1 MASAA
6 QAARRAKAFFTP
18 AAAWTKEALRKALT
32 EAFEQTIHAGRAV
45 ESRVLSGLRGIEI
58 PAERVNIAIDMPIE
72 NRDQIAERIAK
83 AHASLA
89 AVSCG
94 AVEAIPVAGLVLE
107 LVTLAELNVVQVD
120 QIAQAYGFK
129 LGELPD
135 KVARKLPMSGARGLL
150 LLPILAALHVNAL
163 EREGDLDTLGKAV
176 KGTAK
181 KVEWQALTGRL
192 ASAAALG
199 MLKRIVAKPFR
210 RMIPFAGSAVAA
222 WSGYTFTEAV
232 GEEARKYFRDLAL
245 GTVVV
250 RGRKVR

>member
-6 QAARRAKAFFTP
+6 GAAQAAKAFFNP
-18 AAAWTKEALRKALT
+18 AAAWTKDALRKALS
-32 EAFEQTIHAGRAV
+32 EAFERTVHAGRFV
-45 ESRVLSGLRGIEI
+45 EGRVLSGLRGIEV
-58 PAERVNIAIDMPIE
+58 PAERIGIAIDMPME

-107 LVTLAELNVVQVD
+107 LVTLAELNVIQVD

-135 KVARKLPMSGARGLL
+135 KIAKKLPMAGARGLL
-150 LLPILAALHVNAL
+150 LLPNLAALHVNAL
-163 EREGDLDTLGKAV
+163 DREGDLDSLGKVV

-210 RMIPFAGSAVAA
+210 RMIPFAGSAIAA
-222 WSGYTFTEAV
+222 WSGYTFTKAV
-232 GEEARKYFRDLAL
+232 GDEARKYFRDLAM
-245 GTVVV
+245 GTVTV

>member
-6 QAARRAKAFFTP
+6 ANAKAFFNP
-18 AAAWTKEALRKALT
+18 AAAWTREKLRKTLAQTFESTVNAGRNVEALVLKRMRGLEVPA
-32 EAFEQTIHAGRAV
+32 
-45 ESRVLSGLRGIEI
+45 SRD
-58 PAERVNIAIDMPIE
+58 AIAIDLPIE
-72 NRDQIAERIAK
+72 SRDELAVRISK
-83 AHASLA
+83 AHASIA

-94 AVEAIPVAGLVLE
+94 AVEAIPFAGLVLE

-120 QIAQAYGFK
+120 QIAKAYGFT
-129 LGELPD
+129 LGEIPAR
-135 KVARKLPMSGARGLL
+135 VAKKMPLGGSRALL

-163 EREGDLDTLGKAV
+163 DREGDLESIGRAV

-181 KVEWQALTGRL
+181 RVEWQALTGRL

-210 RMIPFAGSAVAA
+210 RLIPFAGSAVAA

-232 GEEARKYFRDLAL
+232 GTEARRYFRDLAM
-245 GTVVV
+245 GTVTV
-250 RGRKVR
+250 RGRRVR